1 MASAALKDIKQ
12 GFWLTAGVVFFLLML
27 SIILGLSAK
36 AGIQG

>member
-1 MASAALKDIKQ
+1 MASAAIKDIKQ

-27 SIILGLSAK
+27 SIILGLTVK